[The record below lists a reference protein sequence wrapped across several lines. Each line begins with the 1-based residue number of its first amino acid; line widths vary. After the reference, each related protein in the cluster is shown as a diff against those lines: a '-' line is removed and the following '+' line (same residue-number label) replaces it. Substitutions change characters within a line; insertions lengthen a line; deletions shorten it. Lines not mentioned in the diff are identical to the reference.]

1 MHLNNNTAKNP
12 VKTPRDANVQN
23 TNSKYQMLG
32 QELSRQ
38 KVYTELMERK
48 MVQVLER
55 QSASFPQNQ
64 THLTK

>member
-12 VKTPRDANVQN
+12 VQTPQDANVQN

-32 QELSRQ
+32 QELSSL
-38 KVYTELMERK
+38 KVYTELMEK
-48 MVQVLER
+48 EMVQVLER